1 MSSRTRFTTA
11 DMAYIAMM
19 AVIITLCAWI
29 SVPIT
34 PQVSFTMQTFAVFC
48 SLGLLGGRRGS
59 TAVLL
64 YILMGA
70 VGLPVFS
77 GMAGGI
83 GKLLG
88 PTGGYIL
95 GFLFSAL
102 LYWLLERRAGRSALS
117 LGLVL
122 LLGNLVCYAFG
133 TAWFLVVYSASRGPI
148 SLMSAL
154 SLCVFPFLLPDLIKL
169 VLAVTLIRSLGP
181 HLHLK

>member
-48 SLGLLGGRRGS
+48 ALGLLGGRRGS

-88 PTGGYIL
+88 PKGLMPSPKAGTVTMNLKQAVSEAKAGKIEYRLDKQNIIHCPIGKVSFGAEKLNENYN
-95 GFLFSAL
+95 AL
-102 LYWLLERRAGRSALS
+102 MGAIIKAKPAAAKGQYVRSC
-117 LGLVL
+117 V
-122 LLGNLVCYAFG
+122 
-133 TAWFLVVYSASRGPI
+133 TASTMGPGIKI
-148 SLMSAL
+148 STQ
-154 SLCVFPFLLPDLIKL
+154 K
-169 VLAVTLIRSLGP
+169 AV
-181 HLHLK
+181 

>member
-48 SLGLLGGRRGS
+48 ALGLLGGRRGS

-133 TAWFLVVYSASRGPI
+133 TAWFMVVYARDNGAVG
-148 SLMSAL
+148 LMTAL
-154 SLCVFPFLLPDLIKL
+154 GWCVIPFIIPDLVKMA
-169 VLAVTLIRSLGP
+169 LAMGISARLRRYVK
-181 HLHLK
+181 H